1 MSAGAPGVR
10 TSKVLEGWVDY
21 LARVG
26 WVRGRLRG
34 RGGDV
39 CKRQILQISVFV
51 GEERQYAKRTKSIN
65 NLKRKTG
72 LRL

>member
-10 TSKVLEGWVDY
+10 TSRVLEGWVDY

-26 WVRGRLRG
+26 WARGRLTE
-34 RGGDV
+34 RGGNV

-51 GEERQYAKRTKSIN
+51 GEE
-65 NLKRKTG
+65 G
-72 LRL
+72 